1 MPPLLRN
8 NSHACSFKAQLYFK
22 NLLSL
27 KGLSLKKNQ
36 KIVQEKGQNCFS
48 TKGPINSLSIMCQR
62 PEPAFQRGSEA
73 STCTLRAI
81 KGCKQHD
88 DYLMGDIFIGSLG
101 KRRDGLEMAVINVH
115 PSPAE
120 MAGKQVVDGPGNQNP
135 QGKEGWEEEVMKAE
149 GF

>member
-1 MPPLLRN
+1 
-8 NSHACSFKAQLYFK
+8 
-22 NLLSL
+22 
-27 KGLSLKKNQ
+27 
-36 KIVQEKGQNCFS
+36 
-48 TKGPINSLSIMCQR
+48 MCQR

-120 MAGKQVVDGPGNQNP
+120 MAGKHVVDGPGNQNA
-135 QGKEGWEEEVMKAE
+135 QGNEGWEEEVMKAE

>member
-1 MPPLLRN
+1 
-8 NSHACSFKAQLYFK
+8 
-22 NLLSL
+22 
-27 KGLSLKKNQ
+27 
-36 KIVQEKGQNCFS
+36 
-48 TKGPINSLSIMCQR
+48 MCQR

-115 PSPAE
+115 PSPAK
-120 MAGKQVVDGPGNQNP
+120 MAGKRDRWAWKSKCPKKGRVGGRGD
-135 QGKEGWEEEVMKAE
+135 EGRRILNHRS
-149 GF
+149 

>member
-1 MPPLLRN
+1 
-8 NSHACSFKAQLYFK
+8 
-22 NLLSL
+22 
-27 KGLSLKKNQ
+27 
-36 KIVQEKGQNCFS
+36 
-48 TKGPINSLSIMCQR
+48 MCQR

-88 DYLMGDIFIGSLG
+88 DYLMGDIFIGSSG

-120 MAGKQVVDGPGNQNP
+120 MAGKHLVDGPGNQNA
-135 QGKEGWEEEVMKAE
+135 QGREGWEEEVMRAE